1 MIKEAIKQ
9 YQSSRNFDH
18 FDPKCVLFDMDGVL
32 YDSMRNHAAAWQEAM
47 AQFDIHFTA
56 ADSYATEG
64 ARGVDTIRHFVRK
77 QQGREIDEAEA
88 QRMYDVKA
96 DLFHRMPTAEI
107 FPGVL
112 DIMQKIQS
120 SGLTIGVVT
129 GSGQRPLIKRLL
141 SDFQGFSL
149 RMRRSAC
156 VLVQPPTSSQWASIA
171 VRCPILLSLT
181 TERMLFFSA

>member
-9 YQSSRNFDH
+9 YLSSHGFDH

-64 ARGVDTIRHFVRK
+64 ARGVDTIRHFVRQ

-88 QRMYDVKA
+88 QRM
-96 DLFHRMPTAEI
+96 
-107 FPGVL
+107 
-112 DIMQKIQS
+112 
-120 SGLTIGVVT
+120 
-129 GSGQRPLIKRLL
+129 
-141 SDFQGFSL
+141 
-149 RMRRSAC
+149 
-156 VLVQPPTSSQWASIA
+156 
-171 VRCPILLSLT
+171 
-181 TERMLFFSA
+181 

>member
-9 YQSSRNFDH
+9 YQSSHNFDH

-96 DLFHRMPTAEI
+96 DLFKGDKT
-107 FPGVL
+107 
-112 DIMQKIQS
+112 
-120 SGLTIGVVT
+120 
-129 GSGQRPLIKRLL
+129 KRIN
-141 SDFQGFSL
+141 
-149 RMRRSAC
+149 
-156 VLVQPPTSSQWASIA
+156 V
-171 VRCPILLSLT
+171 
-181 TERMLFFSA
+181 E

>member
-9 YQSSRNFDH
+9 YLSSHGFDH

-64 ARGVDTIRHFVRK
+64 ARGVDTIRHFVRQ

-96 DLFHRMPTAEI
+96 DLFHRMPTA
-107 FPGVL
+107 
-112 DIMQKIQS
+112 
-120 SGLTIGVVT
+120 
-129 GSGQRPLIKRLL
+129 
-141 SDFQGFSL
+141 
-149 RMRRSAC
+149 
-156 VLVQPPTSSQWASIA
+156 
-171 VRCPILLSLT
+171 
-181 TERMLFFSA
+181 

>member
-9 YQSSRNFDH
+9 YQLSHTFDH

-64 ARGVDTIRHFVRK
+64 ARGVDTIRHFVRQ

-96 DLFHRMPTAEI
+96 DLPSYADCRDIPRCARYHAE
-107 FPGVL
+107 
-112 DIMQKIQS
+112 DS
-120 SGLTIGVVT
+120 VVW
-129 GSGQRPLIKRLL
+129 PYN
-141 SDFQGFSL
+141 
-149 RMRRSAC
+149 RRC
-156 VLVQPPTSSQWASIA
+156 NG
-171 VRCPILLSLT
+171 
-181 TERMLFFSA
+181 

>member
-9 YQSSRNFDH
+9 YQLSHGFDH

-64 ARGVDTIRHFVRK
+64 ARGVDTIRYFVRQ

-120 SGLTIGVVT
+120 TGLTIGVVT

-141 SDFQGFSL
+141 SDFQGFLTEDHIVSAYDVQRQTQSRSL
-149 RMRRSAC
+149 SHGTPQDWQLRAVAGHRR
-156 VLVQPPTSSQWASIA
+156 
-171 VRCPILLSLT
+171 
-181 TERMLFFSA
+181 

>member
-9 YQSSRNFDH
+9 YQSSHGFDH

-47 AQFDIHFTA
+47 AQFDIYFTA

-64 ARGVDTIRHFVRK
+64 ARGVDTIRHFVRQ

-141 SDFQGFSL
+141 SDFHGFL
-149 RMRRSAC
+149 TEDHIVSAYD
-156 VLVQPPTSSQWASIA
+156 VQRGKPNPD
-171 VRCPILLSLT
+171 PYL
-181 TERMLFFSA
+181 M

>member
-9 YQSSRNFDH
+9 YQSSHGFDH

-32 YDSMRNHAAAWQEAM
+32 YNSMRNHAAAWQEAM

-120 SGLTIGVVT
+120 SGLANHAHLTFVCASHLQSVAHAGNSGTNNQKVVF
-129 GSGQRPLIKRLL
+129 KNH
-141 SDFQGFSL
+141 
-149 RMRRSAC
+149 
-156 VLVQPPTSSQWASIA
+156 
-171 VRCPILLSLT
+171 
-181 TERMLFFSA
+181 LFGIYS